1 MAVRDCATPSTW
13 CSWAAAPGSARSAAW
28 ELQAAALELEG
39 QQPRRPPGPE
49 GGAPAAPAV
58 ATTAVPLDISK
69 LLADDEIRGVT
80 GYVGK
85 FEDGK
90 LTDLPTT
97 EFYDSRHFKAVG
109 KPESY
114 DVGLRVWRLGTAAA
128 EVQYRKLMST
138 LPEAQDHRRGR
149 RRLVPGALGRHRG
162 ARLPGARARRR
173 RVDDLRRL
181 AVHGARRSW

>member
-1 MAVRDCATPSTW
+1 M
-13 CSWAAAPGSARSAAW
+13 
-28 ELQAAALELEG
+28 
-39 QQPRRPPGPE
+39 
-49 GGAPAAPAV
+49 
-58 ATTAVPLDISK
+58 
-69 LLADDEIRGVT
+69 T

-109 KPESY
+109 KSEAY

-138 LPEAQDHRRGR
+138 LPEAKTTDEVGDASFRARSSGIA
-149 RRLVPGALGRHRG
+149 ALD
-162 ARLPGARARRR
+162 LPGARARRR